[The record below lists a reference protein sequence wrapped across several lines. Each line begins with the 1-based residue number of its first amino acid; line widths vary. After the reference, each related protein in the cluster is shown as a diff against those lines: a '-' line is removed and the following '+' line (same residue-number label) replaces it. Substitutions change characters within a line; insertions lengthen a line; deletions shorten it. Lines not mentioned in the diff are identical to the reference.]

1 MFNFLQKRIFFNYT
15 FLQIFIEISSCA
27 WSLRATDILFTN
39 TENPA
44 LFMLE
49 ALNLVK
55 LCLRFFEHLY
65 MLQYSDDCFL
75 NGSPHGPD
83 MNFKL
88 IVFYISKML
97 IYLRWNK
104 CLWTK
109 NIPVFRSIQ
118 ILDDQCANHYCNLL
132 NWNTL
137 AMQAKLFFSLGCPCR
152 CCYLLVCQYV

>member
-1 MFNFLQKRIFFNYT
+1 MHYPESPKF
-15 FLQIFIEISSCA
+15 SA

-55 LCLRFFEHLY
+55 LCLRFLEHFY

-75 NGSPHGPD
+75 NGSPHGPY

-88 IVFYISKML
+88 ILFYISKM
-97 IYLRWNK
+97 
-104 CLWTK
+104 
-109 NIPVFRSIQ
+109 
-118 ILDDQCANHYCNLL
+118 
-132 NWNTL
+132 
-137 AMQAKLFFSLGCPCR
+137 
-152 CCYLLVCQYV
+152 